1 MSFEL
6 KMEEFAGPLQ
16 ILLDLI
22 EQQEMDITEVSLAT
36 VTDDYLKYVDQGDV
50 PAEEL
55 ADFLVI
61 ASRLLYI
68 KSQAILPDLT
78 IDEEEGDDLAEQLR
92 MYKKFVEAS
101 KVIEQMY
108 AAHQVMYRRERP
120 VKQVKDFAPPQK
132 LKVDFLETAMRGLLK
147 KLEPF
152 LALQKASL
160 RKVTSVQERIKNIHT
175 AIMDRAMFSF
185 SEITGSG
192 SKVDVITNFLALLE
206 LVKQQIVN
214 VSQHNLFDD
223 INIKRVD

>member
-16 ILLDLI
+16 VLLDLI
-22 EQQEMDITEVSLAT
+22 EQEEMDITEVSLAK
-36 VTDDYLKYVDQGDV
+36 VADDYLNYVNQGDV
-50 PAEEL
+50 QAGEL
-55 ADFLVI
+55 ADFLII

-68 KSQAILPDLT
+68 KSQAILPDL
-78 IDEEEGDDLAEQLR
+78 IIEEEEGDDLAEQLR

-101 KVIEQMY
+101 KIIEQMY
-108 AAHQVMYRRERP
+108 ATGQVMYKRERP
-120 VKQVKDFAPPQK
+120 MKQVKDFAPPEK
-132 LKVDFLETAMRGLLK
+132 MKVDLLETAMRGLLK

-160 RKVTSVQERIKNIHT
+160 RQVASVQERIKNIHT

-192 SKVDVITNFLALLE
+192 SRVDVITNFLALLE

-214 VSQHNLFDD
+214 VSQNNLFDE